1 MTTQGMPVK
10 TPRISVVVAFFN
22 NEDDLADCLD
32 SIAAQSFADLEVIMV
47 DDGSTDGGAEIARAK
62 AAADPRFT
70 LVQPEHGGP
79 GGARNRGVEL
89 ARGEFLAFVD
99 GDDLLPANT
108 YELLMHTLES
118 SGSDFASGAVLRI
131 GPTGI
136 NPSALHSLA
145 IKGSQTRTH
154 ITKTPRL
161 LYDVSVWNKLF
172 RRRFWDEHKLSYP
185 EHVVWEDIR
194 LMTKAHVLATAVDV
208 IPDIVYYWRERTQGK
223 LSITQSR
230 SSIANLRD
238 RMTALDDIDEF
249 IAARSTGKLLRAH
262 QRKALKNDLWLY
274 VQDLHKV
281 TETYRAEF
289 ADLVNGYLGHVSR
302 RVLRSLPATHKLA
315 YYLVRIRAM
324 PQLAEL
330 AAWMMDQPVR
340 QMSMV
345 RSRGRLRADLPFRI
359 VSGGRA
365 GPGGATPPA
374 PPASG
379 GKPFPPDPL
388 GPPSGGTIP
397 AARSGPVRIPG
408 RVFRPHWRD
417 LDPYMQVDDIGWD
430 HGRLVVTGRA
440 NVPSVDI
447 ARRRN
452 TSKIAILRPPGRR
465 LPIVVPARSFDN
477 PAATALS
484 EQERYNYDWSGFRF
498 AVSPRR
504 FRGTGEWQCYMLV
517 RGHGVWRPARVHTP
531 VPGPAERP
539 QPQQIGPGLR
549 FGARWAG
556 LGLNVAVWRLGAF
569 VAGHRWH
576 DEGRDVEID
585 VELPGAQDTA
595 REAELVLVRNRGAA
609 SRSFRAVLVSGG
621 GAGPGGTPPP
631 DPLASGGKPFPPD
644 LLGPP
649 SGRTTPSARS
659 ARSAPPSGGGPARRF
674 RARVPLSD
682 LAGAGDVADRVG
694 HVVGDDGMAWDV
706 YLKLAGR
713 PRVRVAWPDGMAE
726 SRHLFGGREAVVARS
741 RYGDLVMAE
750 RTPRPVIDEYEWQP
764 AGRLVLRG
772 SFLGA
777 DSAGADSAGADS
789 AGADS
794 AGAGP
799 PGADG
804 HYQTV
809 LRRIGSS
816 DSHVIGFRLEGER
829 FSIEAD
835 LDRVPFFGSAI
846 PLRDGEWNLY
856 VRPAGGGPETLA
868 ELKYDHDRLSDVS
881 GQRVSAGH
889 KWYRLMVTGHDDPLI
904 TAGPILRRTEQ
915 GNFSQRALRRGY
927 YPAMSR
933 TPVRDSVLFISWKG
947 KQCGSNP
954 LGIAEELRRRGDDR
968 EQLWA
973 ITDWSVP
980 VPDGGTGVLRGTQEY
995 YETLARSKYLVSNDD
1010 MQAPFHKR
1018 KGQIYLQTWHGTPLK
1033 RIGFDISNPQFISGT
1048 AYFDQL
1054 AKDVAQWD
1062 LLLSPNPFSTPIMRR
1077 AFRYDGEIC
1086 EYGYPSN
1093 DLLRRSDTPELAA
1106 RVRERLGLPEGKR
1119 VVLYAPT
1126 WRDNQVYANGRRYR
1140 FDMRLDLERAWRE
1153 LGSDHVF
1160 LIRGHHHMADDVP
1173 GGMRDGFALNVTAY
1187 PDITELYLVA
1197 DVLVTDYSSA
1207 MFDYAV
1213 TGRPMVFFT
1222 YDLAEYRDDL
1232 RGFYFDFEAEAPGPL
1247 VATSAEVID
1256 ALKDIDSVAVSF
1268 GDAYQRFAARFCSLD
1283 DGKAAARVCDRL
1295 FTP

>member
-1 MTTQGMPVK
+1 VTS
-10 TPRISVVVAFFN
+10 PRISVVVAFFN

-32 SIAAQSFADLEVIMV
+32 SIAAQTFTDTEVIMV
-47 DDGSTDGGAEIARAK
+47 DDGSTDGSADIARAK

-70 LVQPEHGGP
+70 LIKPEHGGP
-79 GGARNRGVEL
+79 GGARNRGVER

-99 GDDLLPANT
+99 GDDMLPANA
-108 YELLMHTLES
+108 YELFVHALES

-131 GPTGI
+131 GPKGI

-145 IKGSQTRTH
+145 IKGRQVRTH

-172 RRRFWDEHKLSYP
+172 RRRFWDAHQLSYP

-194 LMTKAHVLATAVDV
+194 LMTKAHVLAAAVDV
-208 IPDIVYYWRERTQGK
+208 IPDIVYYWRERAQGG

-230 SSIANLRD
+230 TSIANLRD

-249 IAARSTGKLLRAH
+249 IAAHSTAKLLRAH

-281 TETYRAEF
+281 TEAYRAEF
-289 ADLVNGYLGHVSR
+289 TDLVNGYLDLVGR

-315 YYLVRIRAM
+315 YHLVRIRAT

-340 QMSMV
+340 QVPMV
-345 RSRGRLRADLPFRI
+345 RRWGLLRADLPFRQAAP
-359 VSGGRA
+359 V
-365 GPGGATPPA
+365 PVPA
-374 PPASG
+374 
-379 GKPFPPDPL
+379 
-388 GPPSGGTIP
+388 
-397 AARSGPVRIPG
+397 

-417 LDPYMQVDDIGWD
+417 LDPYMQVDDIGWALD
-430 HGRLVVTGRA
+430 KKGQSGRLVVTGRA

-447 ARRRN
+447 AKRRN
-452 TSKIAILRPPGRR
+452 TSKIVILRPPGRR
-465 LPIVVPARSFDN
+465 LPVIVPVRSFLN
-477 PAATALS
+477 PDATALS

-498 AVSPRR
+498 AISPRR
-504 FRGTGEWQCYMLV
+504 FHHPGEWQCYMLV

-539 QPQQIGPGLR
+539 QPRQLGPGLR

-569 VAGHRWH
+569 AAGHTWH
-576 DEGRDVEID
+576 HGEPASPASGAVEIE
-585 VELPGAQDTA
+585 VEVPGTGGSGDP
-595 REAELVLVRNRGAA
+595 AELVLVRNRGAA
-609 SRSFRAVLVSGG
+609 TRAFS
-621 GAGPGGTPPP
+621 ASPGGTPPP
-631 DPLASGGKPFPPD
+631 APPD
-644 LLGPP
+644 YGGEPSPPYPLGPLGPP
-649 SGRTTPSARS
+649 GHPSRAV
-659 ARSAPPSGGGPARRF
+659 F

-682 LAGAGDVADRVG
+682 LAGAGGVADRVG
-694 HVVGDDGMAWDV
+694 RVVGDDGMAWDV

-713 PRVRVAWPDGMAE
+713 PRVRVAWPDGMPE
-726 SRHLFGGREAVVARS
+726 SRHLFGRREAVVGRS

-764 AGRLVLRG
+764 DGRLVLRG
-772 SFLGA
+772 SFLGGGG
-777 DSAGADSAGADS
+777 S
-789 AGADS
+789 
-794 AGAGP
+794 
-799 PGADG
+799 
-804 HYQTV
+804 YEMV

-816 DSHVIGFRLEGER
+816 DAHVIGFRRDGER

-835 LDRVPFFGSAI
+835 LDRMPFFGSAI

-856 VRPAGGGPETLA
+856 VRPVGGGPDTLA
-868 ELKYDHDRLSDVS
+868 ELKYDHDRLNDVS
-881 GQRVSAGH
+881 GQRMPAGR
-889 KWYRLMVTGHDDPLI
+889 KWYRLMITGHDDPML
-904 TAGPILRRTEQ
+904 TAEPKLRRIEQ
-915 GNFSQRALRRGY
+915 GNFSQRALRRGF
-927 YPAMSR
+927 YPMMSR
-933 TPVRDSVLFISWKG
+933 TPIRDSVFFVSWKG
-947 KQCGSNP
+947 KQCGDNP
-954 LGIAEELRRRGDDR
+954 LGIAEELRRRGDTR

-973 ITDWSVP
+973 VTDWSVP
-980 VPDGGTGVLRGTQEY
+980 VPDGGTAVLRGTQEY
-995 YETLARSKYLVSNDD
+995 YEALARSRYLVSNDD
-1010 MQAPFHKR
+1010 MQAPFRKR
-1018 KGQIYLQTWHGTPLK
+1018 NGQIYLQTWHGTPLK

-1048 AYFDQL
+1048 AYFDHL
-1054 AKDVAQWD
+1054 AHDIAQWD

-1086 EYGYPSN
+1086 EYGYPRN
-1093 DLLRRSDTPELAA
+1093 DLLRRGDTAELAA
-1106 RVRERLGLPEGKR
+1106 RVRDRLGLPAGKR

-1153 LGSDHVF
+1153 LGQDHVF

-1173 GGMRDGFALNVTAY
+1173 AGMRDGFAFNVTAY
-1187 PDITELYLVA
+1187 PDITELFLVA
-1197 DVLVTDYSSA
+1197 DVLLTDYSSA

-1213 TGRPMVFFT
+1213 TGRPIVFFT
-1222 YDLAEYRDDL
+1222 YDLAEYRDNL

-1247 VATSAEVID
+1247 LATSAEVIG
-1256 ALKDIDSVAVSF
+1256 ALKDLDAVAASYR
-1268 GDAYQRFAARFCSLD
+1268 DAYQQFAARFCSLD

-1295 FTP
+1295 FTSCPAIPARSGLG

>member
-1 MTTQGMPVK
+1 MVAA
-10 TPRISVVVAFFN
+10 PRISVVVAFFN
-22 NEDDLADCLD
+22 NEDDLGDCLD
-32 SIAAQSFADLEVIMV
+32 SIAAQSFGDLEVIMV
-47 DDGSTDGGAEIARAK
+47 DDGSTDGGAGIARAK
-62 AAADPRFT
+62 AAADPRFL
-70 LVQPEHGGP
+70 LVQPPEHGGP
-79 GGARNRGVEL
+79 GGARNRGIEL

-99 GDDLLPANT
+99 GDDMLPANT
-108 YELLMHTLES
+108 YELLMHTLEG

-131 GPTGI
+131 GPKGI

-145 IKGSQTRTH
+145 IKGRQTGTH

-172 RRRFWDEHKLSYP
+172 RRSFWDEHKLSYP

-194 LMTKAHVLATAVDV
+194 LMTKAHVLARAVDV
-208 IPDIVYYWRERTQGK
+208 IPDIVYFWRERAQGK

-230 SSIANLRD
+230 TDIANLRD

-249 IAARSTGKLLRAH
+249 IAAHSTAKLLRAH

-281 TETYRAEF
+281 TQPYRAEF
-289 ADLVNGYLGHVSR
+289 TDLVNGYLDHVGR

-340 QMSMV
+340 QVPMV
-345 RSRGRLRADLPFRI
+345 RRWGRLQADLPFRKNAP
-359 VSGGRA
+359 V
-365 GPGGATPPA
+365 PVPA
-374 PPASG
+374 
-379 GKPFPPDPL
+379 
-388 GPPSGGTIP
+388 
-397 AARSGPVRIPG
+397 

-417 LDPYMQVDDIGWD
+417 LDPYMQVDDIGWQD
-430 HGRLVVTGRA
+430 GRLVVTGRA

-447 ARRRN
+447 AKRRN
-452 TSKIAILRPPGRR
+452 TSKIVLMRPPGRR
-465 LPIVVPARSFDN
+465 LPVVVPARSFLN
-477 PAATALS
+477 PEATALS
-484 EQERYNYDWSGFRF
+484 EQELYNYDWSGFRF
-498 AVSPRR
+498 AVSPGR

-539 QPQQIGPGLR
+539 EPRQVGPGMR

-556 LGLNVAVWRLGAF
+556 LGLNMAVWRLGAF
-569 VAGHRWH
+569 AASHAWH
-576 DEGRDVEID
+576 DADRDSRAVEIE
-585 VELPGAQDTA
+585 VEVPGAQP
-595 REAELVLVRNRGAA
+595 ESGQAELVLVRNRGAA
-609 SRSFRAVLVSGG
+609 SRSFPAV
-621 GAGPGGTPPP
+621 GT
-631 DPLASGGKPFPPD
+631 GEGK
-644 LLGPP
+644 
-649 SGRTTPSARS
+649 
-659 ARSAPPSGGGPARRF
+659 F
-674 RARVPLSD
+674 RALVPLSD

-694 HVVGDDGMAWDV
+694 HVIGDDGMAWDV
-706 YLKLAGR
+706 YLKLPGR
-713 PRVRVAWPDGMAE
+713 PRVRVAWPEGMAE
-726 SRHLFGGREAVVARS
+726 SRHVFGGREAVVGRS

-750 RTPRPVIDEYEWQP
+750 RTPRPVIDEHEWQP
-764 AGRLVLRG
+764 DGRLVLRG

-777 DSAGADSAGADS
+777 GPAGTG
-789 AGADS
+789 
-794 AGAGP
+794 GP
-799 PGADG
+799 
-804 HYQTV
+804 YETV

-816 DSHVIGFRLEGER
+816 DAHVIGFGLVGER

-835 LDRVPFFGSAI
+835 LDAMPFFGSAI

-856 VRPAGGGPETLA
+856 VRPVGGGPETLA
-868 ELKYDHDRLSDVS
+868 ELKYDHDRLGDVP
-881 GQRVSAGH
+881 GERVAAGR
-889 KWYRLMVTGHDDPLI
+889 KWYRLIVTGHDDPMI
-904 TAGPILRRTEQ
+904 TAEPRLRRTEQ
-915 GNFSQRALRRGY
+915 GNYSQRVLRRGY
-927 YPAMSR
+927 YPAMAR

-968 EQLWA
+968 EHLWA

-980 VPDGGTGVLRGTQEY
+980 VPEGDTGVLRGTQEY
-995 YETLARSKYLVSNDD
+995 YEALARSKYLISNDD
-1010 MQAPFHKR
+1010 MQAPFRKR
-1018 KGQIYLQTWHGTPLK
+1018 SGQVYLQTWHGTPLK
-1033 RIGFDISNPQFISGT
+1033 RIGFDIANPQFISGT

-1062 LLLSPNPFSTPIMRR
+1062 LLLSPNSFSTPIFRR

-1086 EYGYPSN
+1086 EYGYPAN
-1093 DLLRRSDTPELAA
+1093 DVLSRGDTPELAA
-1106 RVRERLGLPEGKR
+1106 RVRDRLGLPAGKR

-1153 LGSDHVF
+1153 LGQDHVF

-1173 GGMRDGFALNVTAY
+1173 AGLRDGFVVNVTAY
-1187 PDITELYLVA
+1187 PDISELYLVA

-1213 TGRPMVFFT
+1213 TGKPMVFFT
-1222 YDLAEYRDDL
+1222 YDLAEYRDNL

-1247 VATSAEVID
+1247 VPTSAEVVE
-1256 ALKDIDSVAVSF
+1256 ALKDIGTVAASYR
-1268 GDAYQRFAARFCSLD
+1268 DAYQRFAARFASLD
-1283 DGKAAARVCDRL
+1283 DGKAGARVCDRL

>member
-1 MTTQGMPVK
+1 VT

-32 SIAAQSFADLEVIMV
+32 SIAAQSITDLEVIMV

-62 AAADPRFT
+62 AAADRRFT

-99 GDDLLPANT
+99 GDDMLPANA
-108 YELLMHTLES
+108 YELLMNALER

-131 GPTGI
+131 GPKGI

-145 IKGSQTRTH
+145 IKGRQTRTH

-172 RRRFWDEHKLSYP
+172 RRRFWDSHQLSFP
-185 EHVVWEDIR
+185 ERVVWEDIR

-208 IPDIVYYWRERTQGK
+208 IPDIVYYWRERAQGR

-230 SSIANLRD
+230 TSIANLRD

-249 IAARSTGKLLRAH
+249 IARHSTARLLRAH

-289 ADLVNGYLGHVSR
+289 TILVNGYLDQVGR

-315 YYLVRIRAM
+315 YYLVRIRAT

-340 QMSMV
+340 QVPMI
-345 RSRGRLRADLPFRI
+345 RRRGRLLADLPFRKNSP
-359 VSGGRA
+359 V
-365 GPGGATPPA
+365 PVPA
-374 PPASG
+374 
-379 GKPFPPDPL
+379 
-388 GPPSGGTIP
+388 
-397 AARSGPVRIPG
+397 

-417 LDPYMQVDDIGWD
+417 LDPYMQVDDIGWAD
-430 HGRLVVTGRA
+430 GALVVTGRA

-447 ARRRN
+447 AKRRN
-452 TSKIAILRPPGRR
+452 TSKIVILRPPGRR
-465 LPIVVPARSFDN
+465 LPVIVPARSLQN
-477 PAATALS
+477 PEATALS

-498 AVSPRR
+498 AISPRR
-504 FRGTGEWQCYMLV
+504 FRDPGEWQCYMLV

-539 QPQQIGPGLR
+539 EPRQLGPGLR

-556 LGLNVAVWRLGAF
+556 LGLNVARWRLGAF
-569 VAGHRWH
+569 VAGHAWIDGDPASPADPADPAGPAAPQSRA
-576 DEGRDVEID
+576 VE
-585 VELPGAQDTA
+585 VEVEVPGADDQS
-595 REAELVLVRNRGAA
+595 RPAELVLVRNRGAA
-609 SRSFRAVLVSGG
+609 TRSFRAS
-621 GAGPGGTPPP
+621 PGGTSPPVPPGLGGTFPP
-631 DPLASGGKPFPPD
+631 DPP
-644 LLGPP
+644 
-649 SGRTTPSARS
+649 
-659 ARSAPPSGGGPARRF
+659 APPSGGNLPLGTRY

-694 HVVGDDGMAWDV
+694 RVIGDDGMAWDV
-706 YLKLAGR
+706 YLKVAGQ
-713 PRVRVAWPDGMAE
+713 PRVRVAWPDGMPE
-726 SRHLFGGREAVVARS
+726 SRHVFGRREAVVGRS

-750 RTPRPVIDEYEWQP
+750 RTPRPVIDEHEWRP
-764 AGRLVLRG
+764 DGRLVLRG

-777 DSAGADSAGADS
+777 
-789 AGADS
+789 
-794 AGAGP
+794 AGP
-799 PGADG
+799 
-804 HYQTV
+804 YETV

-816 DSHVIGFRLEGER
+816 DSHVIGFRREGER
-829 FSIEAD
+829 FSIEAN
-835 LDRVPFFGSAI
+835 LDAMPFFGSAV

-856 VRPAGGGPETLA
+856 VRPAGSGPEGLA
-868 ELKYDHDRLSDVS
+868 ELKYDHDRLGDVS
-881 GQRVSAGH
+881 GQRVPAGR
-889 KWYRLMVTGHDDPLI
+889 KWYRLIVTGHDDPML
-904 TAGPILRRTEQ
+904 TAEPQLRRVEQ
-915 GNFSQRALRRGY
+915 GNFAQRALRRGF
-927 YPAMSR
+927 YPAMLR
-933 TPVRDSVLFISWKG
+933 TPVRDQILFISWKG
-947 KQCGSNP
+947 KQCGDNP

-973 ITDWSVP
+973 VTDWSVP
-980 VPDGGTGVLRGTQEY
+980 VPDGGTAVLRGTQEY
-995 YETLARSKYLVSNDD
+995 YEALARSKYLVSNDD
-1010 MQAPFHKR
+1010 MQAPFRKR
-1018 KGQIYLQTWHGTPLK
+1018 DGQVYLQTWHGTLLK
-1033 RIGFDISNPQFISGT
+1033 RIGFDIANPQFISGT
-1048 AYFDQL
+1048 AYFDHL

-1062 LLLSPNPFSTPIMRR
+1062 LLLSPNPFSTPLMRR

-1086 EYGYPSN
+1086 EYGYPRN
-1093 DLLRRSDTPELAA
+1093 DLLRRGDVAELAA
-1106 RVRERLGLPEGKR
+1106 RVRDRLGLPAGKR

-1153 LGSDHVF
+1153 LGQDHVF

-1173 GGMRDGFALNVTAY
+1173 AGMRDGFAFNVTAY
-1187 PDITELYLVA
+1187 PDITELFLVA

-1207 MFDYAV
+1207 MFDFAV

-1222 YDLAEYRDDL
+1222 YDLAEYRDSL
-1232 RGFYFDFEAEAPGPL
+1232 RGFYLDFEAEAPGPL
-1247 VATSAEVID
+1247 LATSAEVIA
-1256 ALKDIDSVAVSF
+1256 ALKDIDAVAAPYR
-1268 GDAYQRFAARFCSLD
+1268 DTYQRFAAMFCSLD

-1295 FTP
+1295 FSP

>member
-1 MTTQGMPVK
+1 
-10 TPRISVVVAFFN
+10 VAFFN
-22 NEDDLADCLD
+22 NGDDLADCLD

-47 DDGSTDGGAEIARAK
+47 DDGSTDGGAAIARAK

-79 GGARNRGVEL
+79 GGARNRGVER

-99 GDDLLPANT
+99 GDDMLPANT
-108 YELLMHTLES
+108 YELLVHTLES

-131 GPTGI
+131 GPWGI

-145 IKGSQTRTH
+145 IKGRQTRTH

-172 RRRFWDEHKLSYP
+172 RRRFWDEHQLSYP

-194 LMTKAHVLATAVDV
+194 LMTKAHVLARAVDV
-208 IPDIVYYWRERTQGK
+208 IPDIVYYWRQRAQGG

-230 SSIANLRD
+230 ANIANLRD

-249 IAARSTGKLLRAH
+249 IAAHSTAKLLRAH

-289 ADLVNGYLGHVSR
+289 TDLVNGYLEHVGR

-330 AAWMMDQPVR
+330 GAWMMDQPVR
-340 QMSMV
+340 QVPMV
-345 RSRGRLRADLPFRI
+345 RRWGRLRADLPFRNGFASSAPSARGKNGR
-359 VSGGRA
+359 VSV
-365 GPGGATPPA
+365 PA
-374 PPASG
+374 
-379 GKPFPPDPL
+379 
-388 GPPSGGTIP
+388 
-397 AARSGPVRIPG
+397 

-440 NVPSVDI
+440 NVPSVDV

-452 TSKIAILRPPGRR
+452 TSKIVILRPPARR
-465 LPIVVPARSFDN
+465 LPVVVPVRSLLN
-477 PAATALS
+477 PEATALS

-498 AVSPRR
+498 AVSSRR
-504 FRGTGEWQCYMLV
+504 FRRVGEWQCYMLV

-539 QPQQIGPGLR
+539 RPRQAGPALR

-569 VAGHRWH
+569 LAGHAWH
-576 DEGRDVEID
+576 DVNPDNRAVEIE
-585 VELPGAQDTA
+585 VQLPVGQHAPGQ
-595 REAELVLVRNRGAA
+595 AELVLVRNRGAA
-609 SRSFRAVLVSGG
+609 SRSFPAVLVRGDDPPRPPRSWGETLPPRPPRPPRSWG
-621 GAGPGGTPPP
+621 ETLPPRPPRPP
-631 DPLASGGKPFPPD
+631 DPPC
-644 LLGPP
+644 
-649 SGRTTPSARS
+649 
-659 ARSAPPSGGGPARRF
+659 RF
-674 RARVPLSD
+674 RALVPLSE

-694 HVVGDDGMAWDV
+694 RVTGDDGMAWDV
-706 YLKLAGR
+706 YFKLAGR
-713 PRVRVAWPDGMAE
+713 PRVRVAWPDGMPE
-726 SRHLFGGREAVVARS
+726 SRHLFGGREAVVGRS

-750 RTPRPVIDEYEWQP
+750 RTPRPVIDEHEWQP
-764 AGRLVLRG
+764 DGRLVLRG
-772 SFLGA
+772 SFPEASFPGA
-777 DSAGADSAGADS
+777 SLP
-789 AGADS
+789 
-794 AGAGP
+794 GAGP
-799 PGADG
+799 PGVG
-804 HYQTV
+804 GPYETV

-835 LDRVPFFGSAI
+835 LDRMPFFGSAI

-856 VRPAGGGPETLA
+856 VRPVGGGQETLA
-868 ELKYDHDRLSDVS
+868 ELKYDYDRLTDVS
-881 GQRVSAGH
+881 GERVPAGR

-904 TAGPILRRTEQ
+904 TAEPRLRRTEQ
-915 GNFSQRALRRGY
+915 GNVSQRALRRGY
-927 YPAMSR
+927 YPMMGR

-954 LGIAEELRRRGDDR
+954 LGIAEELRRRGDGR
-968 EQLWA
+968 EHLWA
-973 ITDWSVP
+973 VTDWSVP
-980 VPDGGTGVLRGTQEY
+980 VPEGGTAVLRGTQEY
-995 YETLARSKYLVSNDD
+995 YEALARSKYLVSNDD
-1010 MQAPFHKR
+1010 MQAPFRKR
-1018 KGQIYLQTWHGTPLK
+1018 SGQVYLQTWHGTPLK

-1093 DLLRRSDTPELAA
+1093 DLLSRGDTPELAA
-1106 RVRERLGLPEGKR
+1106 RVRGRLGLPAGKR

-1153 LGSDHVF
+1153 LGQDHVL

-1173 GGMRDGFALNVTAY
+1173 AGMRDGFALNVTAY
-1187 PDITELYLVA
+1187 PDITELFLVA

-1213 TGRPMVFFT
+1213 TGKPMVFFT
-1222 YDLAEYRDDL
+1222 YDLAEYRDNL
-1232 RGFYFDFEAEAPGPL
+1232 RGFYFDFQAEAPGPL
-1247 VATSAEVID
+1247 LARSADVIG
-1256 ALKDIDSVAVSF
+1256 ALKDIDAVAVSYR
-1268 GDAYQRFAARFCSLD
+1268 DAYQRFAARFCSLD

-1295 FTP
+1295 FAS